1 MEITETKQDFIYKNY
16 TARTYFG
23 EYGTHT
29 DWFEGDV
36 FISCYSVPE
45 EIQEEHERA
54 IEEVLY

>member
-29 DWFEGDV
+29 DWFNGED
-36 FISCYSVPE
+36 FISSDLVPE
-45 EIQEEHERA
+45 KIQDQHERA